1 MTGGLV
7 ELVSGERS
15 MSVNI
20 VRQTSKCSS
29 TVLLSEWKR
38 LRCVSGVPGA
48 TETTGRICAEP
59 TWFDA

>member
-1 MTGGLV
+1 MAGGLADV
-7 ELVSGERS
+7 VSGERS

-20 VRQTSKCSS
+20 VRQASKRSS

-48 TETTGRICAEP
+48 TETTAR
-59 TWFDA
+59 